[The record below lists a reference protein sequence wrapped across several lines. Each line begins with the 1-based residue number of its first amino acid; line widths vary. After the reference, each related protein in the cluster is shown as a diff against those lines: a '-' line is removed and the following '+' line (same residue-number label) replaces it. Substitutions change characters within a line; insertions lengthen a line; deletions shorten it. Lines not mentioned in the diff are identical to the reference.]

1 MGIIA
6 WVVLGL
12 VAGFIASKIVNHHG
26 RGLLVDIV
34 LGVVGAFVG
43 GFLFRLIGGH
53 GVTGFNVW
61 SLLVAVAGAVA
72 LLLIWNL
79 ASGHWHHRQASSVVR

>member
-6 WVVLGL
+6 WVIMGL
-12 VAGFIASKIVNHHG
+12 IAGFIASKIVSHHG
-26 RGLLVDIV
+26 QGLVVDLI

-43 GFLFRLIGGH
+43 GFVFRLLGGQ

-61 SLLVAVAGAVA
+61 SLLVAVAGAVV
-72 LLLIWNL
+72 LLFIWNL
-79 ASGHWHHRQASSVVR
+79 VSRHWHHGDTVAAR